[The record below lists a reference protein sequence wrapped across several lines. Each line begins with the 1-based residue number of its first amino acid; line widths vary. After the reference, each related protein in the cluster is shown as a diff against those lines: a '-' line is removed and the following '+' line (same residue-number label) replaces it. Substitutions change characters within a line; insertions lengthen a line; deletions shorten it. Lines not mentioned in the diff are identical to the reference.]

1 MVYNAVKPLDQ
12 SVFSV
17 VLEHCPLISAAL
29 LALVTTMTIL
39 IENQLKML
47 FRERLDHDLSK
58 TTSRANWSTHYL
70 SRPLAESAL
79 GEGPYMIVARKL
91 VSKSGLISPENL
103 ELVTKFLAA
112 NDRALALLGGNK

>member
-1 MVYNAVKPLDQ
+1 MDYNAVKPLDQ
-12 SVFSV
+12 SVISV

-70 SRPLAESAL
+70 SRPLTESAL
-79 GEGPYMIVARKL
+79 GEAIRDRCSQTRVQVGPHQPRK
-91 VSKSGLISPENL
+91 P
-103 ELVTKFLAA
+103 
-112 NDRALALLGGNK
+112 